1 MKKKILFILI
11 LFAMFFPVRV
21 FALNE
26 VNLYL
31 FWGDGCPHC
40 EEEMVFL
47 DELKMRYANLRI
59 YKYETWYNDDNKN
72 HLKNVRELYGNSN
85 TGVPFT
91 VIGDEYVYGFSSSRK
106 ATIEELVRKYS
117 LENYKDK
124 AGTYFNISHSTTL
137 EGELPNINND
147 SNQNSSFNNNDN
159 DSNSNKNNEL
169 KPDSN
174 LDDSNNIKSRSEE
187 NNDKVDDRVIITL
200 VLLIF
205 VISLTAIYF
214 ATRKRK
220 NVY

>member
-11 LFAMFFPVRV
+11 LFVMVFPISV

-40 EEEMVFL
+40 EEEMAFL
-47 DELKMRYANLRI
+47 DELKMRYNNLRI

-117 LENYKDK
+117 LENYEDK

-159 DSNSNKNNEL
+159 DSDSNENNEL